1 MVGLSIVVVVVMV
14 VVVVVVVVVIIV
26 VWCLNVTHCS
36 CRVPKQMIGCRFL
49 TLNI

>member
-14 VVVVVVVVVIIV
+14 FVVVVVVIIV